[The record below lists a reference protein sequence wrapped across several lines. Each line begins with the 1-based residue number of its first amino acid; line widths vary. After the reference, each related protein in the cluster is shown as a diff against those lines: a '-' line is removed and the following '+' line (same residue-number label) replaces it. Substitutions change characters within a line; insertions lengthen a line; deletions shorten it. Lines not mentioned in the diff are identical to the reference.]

1 MRATLITLVITG
13 LIGAVMLIAG
23 CDETQTMIKPVMEGH
38 TVTPENTQ
46 EITKVSQMKAQAVV
60 EETPPE
66 STDTEV
72 AEPPIETVE
81 EPAGTAPPAV
91 VEISYYSNGGL
102 TKPLTGSIPAGKWV
116 FTKVEFANDVAYIPG
131 NDASAFPDIRYVING
146 TERRYET
153 QFNVLPIGTRG
164 ANIKEGDCKP
174 IGGRTRIF
182 LCKNIIIERHSGSE
196 FSVNVGGVPFDDTTL
211 MIEPPPSRAVATVP
225 DPMVPD
231 IEPIPEQPGEVG
243 VIDRN
248 LPDFT
253 GWVYIPEPLD
263 RRSIRSE
270 TKPVVGATVTIMA
283 GSRTGENVITNQNG
297 QYVFPNVEG
306 DELHLL
312 VEKEGFE
319 PKMVIVHR
327 FRPTTLSNRTMS
339 NFYEDS
345 QKTPGNILIGHAWP
359 DEVRFIL
366 QKTLVV
372 YDLLYVDGGTPSGI
386 DIGGFYKLGVIVVYT
401 KHPKVSGMTDIL
413 DTFAHEIAH
422 AHQHATFSV
431 DGNNADIGL
440 WNDTPEG
447 KSFAEARRKDWEQV
461 GKAPYDYDQGFSS
474 LLENAAETCAH
485 YWSVDQWWG
494 GRTSY
499 GKLAIEA
506 PNRFKWAEQ
515 WFK

>member
-13 LIGAVMLIAG
+13 LIGTVMLIAG
-23 CDETQTMIKPVMEGH
+23 CDETQTMIKPVVEGH

-46 EITKVSQMKAQAVV
+46 EITKVSQMKDQAIV

-81 EPAGTAPPAV
+81 EPADTAPPAV

-102 TKPLTGSIPAGKWV
+102 TKPLTGSIPAGKRV

-153 QFNVLPIGTRG
+153 QFNVLPIETRG

-253 GWVYIPEPLD
+253 GWVYIPEPLYLHYT
-263 RRSIRSE
+263 RSE
-270 TKPVVGATVTIMA
+270 TKPVAGATVTIMA

-297 QYVFPNVEG
+297 QYIFPNVEG

-312 VEKEGFE
+312 VEKDGFE
-319 PKMVIVHR
+319 PKDGDSTSFSPYNIVKPDHVEFLR
-327 FRPTTLSNRTMS
+327 RPSKKSRQHTNRTRM
-339 NFYEDS
+339 
-345 QKTPGNILIGHAWP
+345 
-359 DEVRFIL
+359 
-366 QKTLVV
+366 
-372 YDLLYVDGGTPSGI
+372 
-386 DIGGFYKLGVIVVYT
+386 
-401 KHPKVSGMTDIL
+401 
-413 DTFAHEIAH
+413 
-422 AHQHATFSV
+422 
-431 DGNNADIGL
+431 
-440 WNDTPEG
+440 
-447 KSFAEARRKDWEQV
+447 AR
-461 GKAPYDYDQGFSS
+461 
-474 LLENAAETCAH
+474 
-485 YWSVDQWWG
+485 
-494 GRTSY
+494 
-499 GKLAIEA
+499 
-506 PNRFKWAEQ
+506 
-515 WFK
+515 

>member
-23 CDETQTMIKPVMEGH
+23 CDETQTMIKPVVEGH

-81 EPAGTAPPAV
+81 EPADTAPPAV
-91 VEISYYSNGGL
+91 VEISYYSNRGL
-102 TKPLTGSIPAGKWV
+102 TKPLTESIPAGKPV
-116 FTKVEFANDVAYIPG
+116 FTKVEFANDVTYIPG

-146 TERRYET
+146 TEKRYET
-153 QFNVLPIGTRG
+153 QFNVLPIETRL

-253 GWVYIPEPLD
+253 GWVYIPEPLYLHYTH
-263 RRSIRSE
+263 SE
-270 TKPVVGATVTIMA
+270 TKPVAGATVTIMA

-297 QYVFPNVEG
+297 QYIFPNVEG

-312 VEKEGFE
+312 VEKDGFE
-319 PKMVIVHR
+319 PKEVIVHR

-339 NFYEDS
+339 NFYEDP
-345 QKTPGNILIGHAWP
+345 QKNPGNILIGHAWP

-386 DIGGFYKLGVIVVYT
+386 DIGGFYGDGVVVVYSELVGRFHG
-401 KHPKVSGMTDIL
+401 KAGVLG
-413 DTFAHEIAH
+413 TFAHEIAH
-422 AHQHATFSV
+422 AHQHALIAV
-431 DGNNADIGL
+431 DGSGDVRK
-440 WNDTPEG
+440 WKDTPEG
-447 KSFAEARRKDWEQV
+447 RAFAEARRKDWEQV
-461 GKAPYDYDQGFSS
+461 GKARYDNVPGYDT
-474 LLENAAETCAH
+474 LDENAAETCAH
-485 YWSVDQWWG
+485 YWSVDRWG
-494 GRTSY
+494 GRTAY
-499 GKLAIEA
+499 GKLSVEA

-515 WFK
+515 WLK